1 MSAHDSLRFYEAH
14 ALSEGSL
21 HSFDSA
27 AFAASWE
34 LAPFGARFDRDPL
47 VSDNRESNG
56 RAPTSERRERVRRT
70 Q

>member
-34 LAPFGARFDRDPL
+34 LAPFGARFDLDILR
-47 VSDNRESNG
+47 SSR
-56 RAPTSERRERVRRT
+56 